1 MCFSLQGKKGNSWVS
16 GKSFSIDLVQFS
28 SRNVSQQRSSCTS
41 QTFSDFWDFL
51 SVLIFL
57 SWFVKY
63 VVFDIF
69 NKLDNFFYIFSSL
82 VRLFTVVLFVMSNL
96 WVCVEGTEVATV
108 KEWYQGRSD
117 FLEEKEV
124 DNINRITTERFRHGR
139 KRHLL
144 CKLAFCSR
152 PQRRCVV
159 TFFMLDLNTVQPKA
173 PKIHLTNTS
182 SCFILEII
190 SLRKFDS
197 ANITAR
203 LRLNILGNT
212 MAS

>member
-1 MCFSLQGKKGNSWVS
+1 M
-16 GKSFSIDLVQFS
+16 
-28 SRNVSQQRSSCTS
+28 
-41 QTFSDFWDFL
+41 
-51 SVLIFL
+51 
-57 SWFVKY
+57 
-63 VVFDIF
+63 
-69 NKLDNFFYIFSSL
+69 
-82 VRLFTVVLFVMSNL
+82 
-96 WVCVEGTEVATV
+96 CVEGTEVATV

-124 DNINRITTERFRHGR
+124 DNINKITTERFRHGR

-152 PQRRCVV
+152 PQRHCVV
-159 TFFMLDLNTVQPKA
+159 TFFMLGLNTVQPKA

>member
-28 SRNVSQQRSSCTS
+28 SRSVSQQRSSCTS
-41 QTFSDFWDFL
+41 QTFSDSWDFL

-82 VRLFTVVLFVMSNL
+82 VRWFMVVLFVMSNL

-108 KEWYQGRSD
+108 KEWYQDRSD

-124 DNINRITTERFRHGR
+124 DNINKITTERFRHGR

-144 CKLAFCSR
+144 CKPAFCSR

-173 PKIHLTNTS
+173 PKIQTPAAVL
-182 SCFILEII
+182 F
-190 SLRKFDS
+190 
-197 ANITAR
+197 
-203 LRLNILGNT
+203 
-212 MAS
+212 